1 MLNSPDG
8 RELLEIA
15 RREEIKL
22 ADSANRGKR
31 RYVTALINR
40 AREIA
45 ERDAAQGP
53 DSRQRELLRLNRF
66 YTTPADAGYPQNI
79 QHELHTL
86 NVRLAADLRARCLD
100 RVQQAGV
107 VDLLDAQVR
116 ARLAITNP
124 QVLDSVDGHD

>member
-31 RYVTALINR
+31 HYVTLLINR

-53 DSRQRELLRLNRF
+53 DSRQRELKRLKRF
-66 YTTPADAGYPQNI
+66 YALAAGAGNPQKI

-86 NVRLAADLRARCLD
+86 NVRLAADLRARRLD
-100 RVQQAGV
+100 RTQQAGV

-124 QVLDSVDGHD
+124 KVMDSVDNHE